1 MGFDWW
7 VVWKWMDRF
16 LLLHVFSLV
25 NALASAFSHGATLGS
40 REMMAPKYPV
50 LFSVQQLYQEWHVV
64 VGLAPRCHLRITSL
78 SSGKIFMM
86 EFIVFYYVVY
96 LVALFTIKSE
106 GFCQS
111 AKWQC
116 SNHTVSEKEMLGVL
130 RYHGM
135 LSEGEKREKEGGF

>member
-1 MGFDWW
+1 M
-7 VVWKWMDRF
+7 V
-16 LLLHVFSLV
+16 S
-25 NALASAFSHGATLGS
+25 
-40 REMMAPKYPV
+40 
-50 LFSVQQLYQEWHVV
+50 
-64 VGLAPRCHLRITSL
+64 LAPRCHLRMMSL
-78 SSGKIFMM
+78 SSGIQMM
-86 EFIVFYYVVY
+86 EFIIVFYYVVY